1 MSRRETALVV
11 ALGVC
16 AAIAALGYWLG
27 AFGSSPEPGRGSAEQ
42 AILEASRDKP
52 GDLALNALFDEL
64 NTQHFAGQLPATV
77 KVMWEEALDRLD
89 IGESRLNG
97 MTDGRIILLKPAL
110 QQDDA
115 EIRRT
120 LCHEMVHVKL
130 LTDGARSTAHDEPFQ
145 TELRRVFEDGCFHA
159 ILASAEEEAALK
171 AWIDAERSRL
181 DAARAQVDAQG
192 AAIKLETERVDRTFA
207 DLNERIRIAN
217 ESGSGWPSPQ
227 EVDAAEQQKAAHNDR
242 VLAYNAIAVARDQDK
257 ARFNDAVE
265 RYNLMLAYPD
275 GLAED
280 RAKGLIR

>member
-1 MSRRETALVV
+1 MTRRETTLVV
-11 ALGVC
+11 AFGVC
-16 AAIAALGYWLG
+16 AAIAGLGYWLG
-27 AFGSSPEPGRGSAEQ
+27 VFGPSPEPGRGSAEL

-64 NTQHFAGQLPATV
+64 NTQHFAGRLPTV
-77 KVMWEEALDRLD
+77 KVVWEEALDRLD

-110 QQDDA
+110 QPDDA

-130 LTDGARSTAHDEPFQ
+130 LADGARSTAHDDPFQ
-145 TELRRVFEDGCFHA
+145 TELRRVFQGGCFHA
-159 ILASAEEEAALK
+159 ILASEEEEAALK
-171 AWIDAERSRL
+171 AWIDAERARL

-192 AAIKLETERVDRTFA
+192 AAVKLETERVDRTFA

-217 ESGSGWPSPQ
+217 EAGSGWPSPQ
-227 EVDAAEQQKAAHNDR
+227 EIDAAEQQRAALNDR
-242 VLAYNAIAVARDQDK
+242 ILAYNAIAAARDQDQ
-257 ARFNDAVE
+257 ARFNEAVE

-280 RAKGLIR
+280 RAKGRIR